1 MTDRLVGFDPIFSMA
16 TDQFPSPPPQLDA
29 NLQGAVLTLTL
40 QRPQALNSFT
50 AALIDALRTRLEQA
64 AADPAV
70 RCVVIT
76 GSGRAFC
83 AGQDLKDPAVAA
95 SGDVA
100 ADLGEVVARFY
111 KPLMLCLRA
120 MPVPTVAAVNGV
132 AAGAG
137 ASLAL
142 ACDVAIAK
150 RSANFVQAFGAIGLV
165 PDSGATWLLPRL
177 GGRARAL
184 GMTLLGE
191 RVSAER
197 AAHMGL
203 IWSCVDDAVFDSEV
217 TRTAERLAG
226 LPTRALAR
234 TRVLID
240 DAQHASFAQALDAEA
255 QAQSELGRGH
265 DYAEGIAAF
274 TQKRPPRFTDR

>member
-1 MTDRLVGFDPIFSMA
+1 MNPDHS
-16 TDQFPSPPPQLDA
+16 PSVSPYLGAD
-29 NLQGAVLTLTL
+29 LCGAVLTLTL
-40 QRPQALNSFT
+40 QRPEALNSLT
-50 AALIDALRTRLEQA
+50 TELIDALRARLEQA

-76 GSGRAFC
+76 GAGRAFC

-95 SGDVA
+95 VEGGT
-100 ADLGEVVARFY
+100 ADLGAVVARHY

-142 ACDVAIAK
+142 ACDVAIA
-150 RSANFVQAFGAIGLV
+150 RRGANFLQAFGAIGLI

-177 GGRARAL
+177 AGRARAL

-191 RVSAER
+191 KIGAER

-203 IWSCVDDAVFDSEV
+203 IWSCVDDDAFEAEV

-226 LPTRALAR
+226 LPTRAMAR
-234 TRVLID
+234 TRALID
-240 DAQHASFAQALDAEA
+240 DAQHTSFAQALDAEA
-255 QAQSELGRGH
+255 LAQGELGRAP
-265 DYAEGIAAF
+265 DYAEGVAAF
-274 TQKRPPRFTDR
+274 TQKRAPRFTDR